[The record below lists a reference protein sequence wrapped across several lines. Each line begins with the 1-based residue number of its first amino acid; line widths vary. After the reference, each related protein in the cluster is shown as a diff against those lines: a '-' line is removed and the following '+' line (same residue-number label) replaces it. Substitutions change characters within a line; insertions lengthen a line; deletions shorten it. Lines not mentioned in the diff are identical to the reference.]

1 VIVEPSM
8 VSLAYISL
16 ACAACAAIEG
26 QALELPGLV
35 FGAAV
40 TAFAAVTTA
49 VAWTSG
55 RAAGAASNVAS
66 AARDG
71 FRAGYARSRPRESP
85 PILGKTFGSNP
96 TGGTSPLG
104 GTFGSNP
111 TGGTSPLGGTFGSN
125 PSGGTSPL
133 GGTFGQTNRMPDP
146 FQAGADSDAGEAL
159 GDVLNRRPNES

>member
-85 PILGKTFGSNP
+85 PILG
-96 TGGTSPLG
+96 
-104 GTFGSNP
+104 
-111 TGGTSPLGGTFGSN
+111 GTFGSN